1 MPLYEGSMTF
11 QPSQV
16 DKGLKAVI
24 REFDHTSPHF
34 RQTEEKAVRNSKNLK
49 MVQGALITVG
59 MVLLNAKLAFAEAN
73 SEADLVDFLTGVG
86 DFLINTVAGPL
97 FIIGICLAGAAV
109 IFGDTRTAQKFGFVA
124 LGGAIML
131 LSRALLDILERLTNF

>member
-1 MPLYEGSMTF
+1 MRDREKQKMIH
-11 QPSQV
+11 
-16 DKGLKAVI
+16 KALM
-24 REFDHTSPHF
+24 FT
-34 RQTEEKAVRNSKNLK
+34 
-49 MVQGALITVG
+49 G
-59 MVLLNAKLAFAEAN
+59 MLLFNARFAFAEAT
-73 SEADLVDFLTGVG
+73 SEADLIDFLSGIG

-109 IFGDTRTAQKFGFVA
+109 IFGDSRTAQKFGLVA

>member
-1 MPLYEGSMTF
+1 MLPL
-11 QPSQV
+11 
-16 DKGLKAVI
+16 I
-24 REFDHTSPHF
+24 F
-34 RQTEEKAVRNSKNLK
+34 RQSEERAVRKSKHLK
-49 MVQGALITVG
+49 MIQGALITAGV
-59 MVLLNAKLAFAEAN
+59 VLFNARIAFAEAS

-109 IFGDTRTAQKFGFVA
+109 IFGDTRTAQKFGLVA

>member
-1 MPLYEGSMTF
+1 MKNRDHINKIQLVLMAAGMT
-11 QPSQV
+11 
-16 DKGLKAVI
+16 
-24 REFDHTSPHF
+24 
-34 RQTEEKAVRNSKNLK
+34 
-49 MVQGALITVG
+49 
-59 MVLLNAKLAFAEAN
+59 LLNAKLAFAEAN
-73 SEADLVDFLTGVG
+73 SEADLVDFLSGVG

-109 IFGDTRTAQKFGFVA
+109 IFGDTRTAQKFGLVA